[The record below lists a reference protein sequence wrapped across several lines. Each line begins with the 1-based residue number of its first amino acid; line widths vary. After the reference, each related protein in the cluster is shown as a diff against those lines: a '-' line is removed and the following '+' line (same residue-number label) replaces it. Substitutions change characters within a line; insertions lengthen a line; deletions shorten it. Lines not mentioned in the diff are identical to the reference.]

1 MARERNERC
10 NHGRQHLNIY
20 NIQNLDSR
28 RVRIASGRIGR
39 SKNIQMAERYVLA
52 IDATRSQIQRSTA

>member
-1 MARERNERC
+1 MDVK
-10 NHGRQHLNIY
+10 HFNIY

-28 RVRIASGRIGR
+28 RVRNASGTIGR
-39 SKNIQMAERYVLA
+39 STSIQMAERCVLA